1 MWEKIQNILFCSLN
15 LESLSILTI
24 CAIFRYLTMPESY
37 ISSGT
42 NSQKFSYFFPPGS
55 QGMIVRSL
63 EHVYLHRM
71 IVRPLEHVYLDVTII
86 KVIVL

>member
-1 MWEKIQNILFCSLN
+1 MCYIQILNHDRKLYFKWN
-15 LESLSILTI
+15 EFTE
-24 CAIFRYLTMPESY
+24 IFL
-37 ISSGT
+37 
-42 NSQKFSYFFPPGS
+42 FFPPGS